1 MEFLWTKY
9 FSHQKRIN
17 AKLKCNGFIGTEAFT
32 ISCTVF
38 VRVSTVLIKRS
49 MNAEPTDDD
58 TMLST
63 AEYHMVECVAITG
76 HLLTRGQLRHQA
88 EGQLLPFASIGTSR

>member
-1 MEFLWTKY
+1 
-9 FSHQKRIN
+9 
-17 AKLKCNGFIGTEAFT
+17 
-32 ISCTVF
+32 
-38 VRVSTVLIKRS
+38 

-88 EGQLLPFASIGTSR
+88 EGQLLPFASIGTSRQSHFQRHVAGLIIDVLIKRGHCGSCVSPCVVTRCTTPL